1 MHHVII
7 LLLAYR
13 DIICIVCFYPSVKP
27 GGGGTHPENSP
38 SLSEWKL
45 WNTAYGSIDSTA
57 APVSAPDIKDVV
69 VTCDFFI
76 YFLMPIP
83 IILEPSKLSWG
94 SAAKDKP
101 TNQL

>member
-13 DIICIVCFYPSVKP
+13 DIICIVCFYPSLKT
-27 GGGGTHPENSP
+27 GGDTHTHTQKTVPENSP

-45 WNTAYGSIDSTA
+45 WNTAYGSIVSTA

-69 VTCDFFI
+69 VTCDF
-76 YFLMPIP
+76 
-83 IILEPSKLSWG
+83 ILFF
-94 SAAKDKP
+94 
-101 TNQL
+101 

>member
-13 DIICIVCFYPSVKP
+13 DIICIVVVYPSVKNR
-27 GGGGTHPENSP
+27 GGGTHTQKTVPENSP

-69 VTCDFFI
+69 VTWFYYFF
-76 YFLMPIP
+76 
-83 IILEPSKLSWG
+83 KN
-94 SAAKDKP
+94 AN
-101 TNQL
+101 TNHSGAV